1 MKNLFESVKIKTD
14 FARVELIIAFAPE
27 KFSEAHNRGKHLAYN
42 RCNGGTRNAQIEKT
56 DKKKVENY
64 VCDGSDYEETERA
77 F

>member
-1 MKNLFESVKIKTD
+1 MKDLFKPVKIETD
-14 FARVELIIAFAPE
+14 FAEMKLIIVFAPE

-42 RCNGGTRNAQIEKT
+42 RCNGGTRNAQIQNA
-56 DKKKVENY
+56 DKKKVEDY